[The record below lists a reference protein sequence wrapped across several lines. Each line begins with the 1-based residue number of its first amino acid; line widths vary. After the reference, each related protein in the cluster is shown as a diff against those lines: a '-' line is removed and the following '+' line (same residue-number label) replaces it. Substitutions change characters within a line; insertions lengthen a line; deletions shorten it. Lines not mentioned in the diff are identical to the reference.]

1 MFYGT
6 GQEGG
11 LVHVGR
17 CMGKQGPQSPVKN
30 QAGIKKLAIG
40 TWTDLNGNDLGMN
53 NGTTAHVYGVDIPP
67 KKLKELQKK
76 GQKS

>member
-11 LVHVGR
+11 LVHVGH

-40 TWTDLNGNDLGMN
+40 TYTDSNGNDPGLN
-53 NGTTAHVYGVDIPP
+53 KKTTATA
-67 KKLKELQKK
+67 KERTILLVKI
-76 GQKS
+76 